1 MYMFNSLTI
10 KRKLQVLAVIALAS
24 LLALSLLNF
33 HIANQKQVL
42 ANAKVELVHI
52 QNAVSD
58 TLRVEVA
65 FLAEPDKTHLNQMK
79 DIIDRS
85 LKASE
90 ALQNSVKK
98 LDFKS
103 TKLQLVD
110 NAFHD
115 YFASFNQIHQTM
127 DQYGFDQNQGI
138 RGQLRSKVHELEA
151 WLDKNQDDKALI
163 LLLQIRR
170 SEKDFIIR
178 GDNKYVDKVADGV
191 KKLRSHLATQG
202 ANQLYILDQYLVA
215 FNQAADKYNQLGYKN
230 NTTGLKSELNRAQ
243 QTLDTALE
251 SLVAELEILQ
261 GEVYGN
267 AQTMQWS
274 LSIAMA
280 IFMIVFLMVIIRSI
294 TYSIDSAIDDIAKVT
309 ATGDLRLTIRKHS
322 NDEIGQLAHSVN
334 ELLVKFLSVIRSI
347 HSAVDIVNTEST
359 RVAVSVD
366 QSGQQL
372 VQQKMEVETVASA
385 VTEMGAVAHDIAIN
399 AENTAKRV
407 NAVSNNAKSG
417 QVQVQTTI
425 SQMTQLSNQLV
436 ESAKQVYLL
445 QDKSNAISAVMTVIK
460 GIAEQ
465 TNLLA
470 LNAAIEAARAGEQ
483 GRGFAVVADEVRS
496 LAVKTQESTSEITE
510 IINQLQSSTSAI
522 VGSIDQCKQ
531 QGLATAEQTQLAGA
545 AFADII
551 ADISEISEMTS
562 TIAVAVEQQ
571 STVAQEINQNIVRI
585 SDYADELANNSQQ
598 NAHASSQ
605 VSEQAHQLDEAT
617 SWFKS

>member
-1 MYMFNSLTI
+1 MFNSLTI
-10 KRKLQVLAVIALAS
+10 KRKLQILAVMALAS

-33 HIANQKQVL
+33 YIANQKQIL
-42 ANAKVELVHI
+42 ANAKVQLAHI

-58 TLRVEVA
+58 TLRVDAA
-65 FLAEPDKTHLNQMK
+65 FLAEPEAAHLNKMK
-79 DIIDRS
+79 VTVERGIE
-85 LKASE
+85 ASKT
-90 ALQNSVKK
+90 LQKDVEHI
-98 LDFKS
+98 DFKS
-103 TKLQLVD
+103 AKFQLVD
-110 NAFHD
+110 DAFD
-115 YFASFNQIHQTM
+115 DFFASFSNIYRTM
-127 DQYGFDQNQGI
+127 EQYGFDQNQGL
-138 RGQLRSKVHELEA
+138 RGQLRSKVHELETL
-151 WLDKNQDDKALI
+151 LDKNQDDKALV

-178 GDNKYVDKVADGV
+178 GDNKYVDKVADNV
-191 KKLRSHLATQG
+191 KKLRAHLAAQG
-202 ANQLYILDQYLVA
+202 ISELYILDQYLDA
-215 FNQAADKYNQLGYKN
+215 FNQAADNYNRLGYKVSGS
-230 NTTGLKSELNRAQ
+230 GLRFELNQAQ
-243 QTLDTALE
+243 QTLDVSLE
-251 SLVAELEILQ
+251 GLVSELETLQ
-261 GEVYGN
+261 EQVYEK

-274 LSIAMA
+274 LSITMAMLML
-280 IFMIVFLMVIIRSI
+280 IFLMVIIRSI
-294 TYSIDSAIDDIAKVT
+294 TQSIDSAIDDITKVT

-322 NDEIGQLAHSVN
+322 DDEIGQLAHSVN
-334 ELLVKFLSVIRSI
+334 ELLGKFLSVIRTI
-347 HSAVDIVNTEST
+347 HSAVDVVTTEST

-366 QSGQQL
+366 QSGKQL

-407 NAVSNNAKSG
+407 NAVSSNAKNG
-417 QVQVQTTI
+417 QVQVQATI
-425 SQMTQLSNQLV
+425 TQMTQLSNQLV
-436 ESAKQVYLL
+436 DSSKQVYLL

-496 LAVKTQESTSEITE
+496 LAVKTQESTSEITD

-522 VGSIDQCKQ
+522 VNSIDQCKQ
-531 QGLATAEQTQLAGA
+531 QGLTTAEQTQLAGA
-545 AFADII
+545 AFTDII
-551 ADISEISEMTS
+551 ADIHEVSEMTS